1 LNFQFNKKGS
11 VMIASFRLLPM
22 VLILLSISACST
34 MDNPKY
40 SFNSSPLKPTD
51 YIKPSF
57 AQKPNLSNVQQL
69 MQSGTEY
76 LQKGDLQKA
85 HSVFSVALKLDIRN
99 AGLHFLN
106 GLTYQMM
113 YEAGDEAS
121 FDLSVTGYN
130 TALSLDE
137 NLEPAQIQLGQ
148 LYLFAKKYDLA
159 QKSFSEAYSS
169 NPMSTRA
176 LMGMAQ
182 SSILAGDMKS
192 SYWAT
197 AKLETLGLKTPEFLR
212 LQAIQAALAQS
223 TEKAK
228 RYAKQYAQLAQ
239 EKGISKDVDYVNNRI
254 DKLLTM
260 STSWSPPAVGGIH
273 IAQADTGGKSKKES
287 KEGSTEDSK
296 KSAPGTHQIW
306 WRCDP
311 NPGLS
316 LQKDGLPQL
325 QLPVTE
331 ENATTLTLP
340 KPCAGEKP
348 PMAMIEV
355 TMIRTEESM
364 TRLQGINLLD
374 GLKMVKDTFL
384 DADRR
389 RVIGNDDTIT
399 TSAASLM
406 YSMNIANS
414 LFAKNEVIARPS
426 LSAVDRLP
434 SVFFSGRTVSI
445 ASGTIN
451 TGFTL
456 SDKSVGTSLSIT
468 PTFVDDENVLLSIR
482 SSRSFIEPAEDPKIS
497 LVQSRNAVNAS
508 ARVKFGQTYVLN
520 GMIERE
526 KDNVNTGFPVLM
538 DIPIIQNLF
547 SKSVKID
554 FNRQILT
561 LVTIRRLV
569 DDKDSIYLAK
579 NPNGTINGHKL
590 ATEVQEFI
598 DLQSNQTVM
607 DEVLNGLKKDNSLY
621 KRLRNRDVVQD
632 SYSSQ
637 SVLQR
642 LLMDLK
648 ELAYY

>member
-1 LNFQFNKKGS
+1 
-11 VMIASFRLLPM
+11 
-22 VLILLSISACST
+22 
-34 MDNPKY
+34 
-40 SFNSSPLKPTD
+40 
-51 YIKPSF
+51 
-57 AQKPNLSNVQQL
+57 
-69 MQSGTEY
+69 
-76 LQKGDLQKA
+76 
-85 HSVFSVALKLDIRN
+85 
-99 AGLHFLN
+99 
-106 GLTYQMM
+106 MM

-121 FDLSVTGYN
+121 YDLAVTGFN
-130 TALSLDE
+130 TALSLDG
-137 NLEPAQIQLGQ
+137 NLEPAQLQLGQ
-148 LYLFAKKYDLA
+148 LHLFAKKYDLA
-159 QKSFSEAYSS
+159 QKSFSEAYANNSK
-169 NPMSTRA
+169 STPA
-176 LMGMAQ
+176 LMGLAQ

-197 AKLETLGLKTPEFLR
+197 VQLDAMNWKSPELLR
-212 LQAIQAALAQS
+212 LKAIQAALAQS
-223 TEKAK
+223 PEKAK
-228 RYAKQYAQLAQ
+228 EYAKKYAQLANDQ
-239 EKGISKDVDYVNNRI
+239 GSSSDADYVNSRV

-260 STSWSPPAVGGIH
+260 KTSLSLSNVNGMQL
-273 IAQADTGGKSKKES
+273 AQADTGDKSKVAAKEA
-287 KEGSTEDSK
+287 STEEAKDG
-296 KSAPGTHQIW
+296 AHQLW

-311 NPGLS
+311 NPGLT

-325 QLPVTE
+325 QLPTTE

-364 TRLQGINLLD
+364 TRMQGINLLD

-389 RVIGNDDTIT
+389 RVIGNDDVIT
-399 TSAASLM
+399 TSAATLV

-445 ASGTIN
+445 ASGTLN

-468 PTFVDDENVLLSIR
+468 PTFVDDDTVLLSIR
-482 SSRSFIEPAEDPKIS
+482 SSRSFIEPSEGSSIALI
-497 LVQSRNAVNAS
+497 QSRNAVNAS

-526 KDNVNTGFPVLM
+526 KDNVNSGVPILM
-538 DIPIIQNLF
+538 DIPIVQNLF

-561 LVTIRRLV
+561 LVTVRRLV
-569 DDKDSIYLAK
+569 DDKDSQFLAK
-579 NPNGTINGHKL
+579 NPVGTINGHKL
-590 ATEVQEFI
+590 ATQVQEFI

-607 DEVLNGLKKDNSLY
+607 DEVLNGLRKDNSLY
-621 KRLRNRDVVQD
+621 QRLRNRDVVQE

-642 LLMDLK
+642 LLIDLK
-648 ELAYY
+648 ELAYF

>member
-1 LNFQFNKKGS
+1 
-11 VMIASFRLLPM
+11 
-22 VLILLSISACST
+22 
-34 MDNPKY
+34 
-40 SFNSSPLKPTD
+40 
-51 YIKPSF
+51 
-57 AQKPNLSNVQQL
+57 

-85 HSVFSVALKLDIRN
+85 HSVFSVALKVDIRN

-121 FDLSVTGYN
+121 YDLAVTGFN
-130 TALSLDE
+130 TALSLDG
-137 NLEPAQIQLGQ
+137 NLEPAQLQLGQ
-148 LYLFAKKYDLA
+148 LHLFAKKYDLA
-159 QKSFSEAYSS
+159 QKSFSEAYANNSK
-169 NPMSTRA
+169 STPA
-176 LMGMAQ
+176 LMGLAQ

-197 AKLETLGLKTPEFLR
+197 VQLDAMNWKSPELLR
-212 LQAIQAALAQS
+212 LKAIQAALAQS
-223 TEKAK
+223 PEKAK
-228 RYAKQYAQLAQ
+228 EYAKKYAQLANDQ
-239 EKGISKDVDYVNNRI
+239 GSSSDADYVNSRV

-260 STSWSPPAVGGIH
+260 KTSLSLSNVNGMQL
-273 IAQADTGGKSKKES
+273 AQADTGDKSKVAAKEA
-287 KEGSTEDSK
+287 STEEAKDG
-296 KSAPGTHQIW
+296 AHQLW

-311 NPGLS
+311 NPGLT

-325 QLPVTE
+325 QLPTTE

-364 TRLQGINLLD
+364 TRMQGINLLD

-389 RVIGNDDTIT
+389 RVIGNDDVIT
-399 TSAASLM
+399 TSAATLV

-445 ASGTIN
+445 ASGTLN

-468 PTFVDDENVLLSIR
+468 PTFVDDDNVLLSIR
-482 SSRSFIEPAEDPKIS
+482 SSRSFIEPTEGGTIALI
-497 LVQSRNAVNAS
+497 QSRNAVNAS

-526 KDNVNTGFPVLM
+526 KDNVNTGVPILM

-561 LVTIRRLV
+561 LVTVRRLV
-569 DDKDSIYLAK
+569 DDKDSIHLAK
-579 NPNGTINGHKL
+579 NPTGTINGHKL
-590 ATEVQEFI
+590 ATEVQEFV

-621 KRLRNRDVVQD
+621 QRLRNRDVIQQN
-632 SYSSQ
+632 YSSQ
-637 SVLQR
+637 SILQR

-648 ELAYY
+648 ELAYF

>member
-1 LNFQFNKKGS
+1 MK
-11 VMIASFRLLPM
+11 VLLRTFPVALV
-22 VLILLSISACST
+22 VLAVSGCAT
-34 MDNPKY
+34 MDNPKNA
-40 SFNSSPLKPTD
+40 FNSGPLKAID
-51 YIKPSF
+51 FIKPSF
-57 AQKPNLSNVQQL
+57 TQKADATNAQLL

-76 LQKGDLQKA
+76 LQQGDLQKA
-85 HSVFSVALKLDIRN
+85 HSVFSVALKVDIRN

-113 YEAGDEAS
+113 YEAGDDPS
-121 FDLSVTGYN
+121 YDLAVTGYN
-130 TALSLDE
+130 TALSLDR
-137 NLEPAQIQLGQ
+137 NLEPALLQLGQ
-148 LYLFAKKYDLA
+148 LHLFAKKYDLA
-159 QKSFSEAYSS
+159 QKAFSEAYAINSK
-169 NPMSTRA
+169 STSA
-176 LMGMAQ
+176 LMGLAQ

-192 SYWAT
+192 GYWAT
-197 AKLETLGLKTPEFLR
+197 VQLDAMEWKTPEFIR
-212 LQAIQAALAQS
+212 LKAIQAALAQS
-223 TEKAK
+223 PQKAK
-228 RYAKQYAQLAQ
+228 EYAKQYALAV
-239 EKGISKDVDYVNNRI
+239 KGQASVKDADYLNSRVDNLLSMKTSFSLPSNN
-254 DKLLTM
+254 
-260 STSWSPPAVGGIH
+260 AVL
-273 IAQADTGGKSKKES
+273 IAQADTTSKSKEASKEAAAPES
-287 KEGSTEDSK
+287 KDSG
-296 KSAPGTHQIW
+296 AHQLW

-311 NPGLS
+311 NPSLS

-355 TMIRTEESM
+355 TMIRTEEAQ
-364 TRLQGINLLD
+364 TRMQGINLLD

-389 RVIGNDDTIT
+389 RVIGNDDVLT
-399 TSAASLM
+399 TSAASLV
-406 YSMNIANS
+406 YSLNIANS

-451 TGFTL
+451 TGFSL

-468 PTFVDDENVLLSIR
+468 PTFVDEENVLLSIR
-482 SSRSFIEPAEDPKIS
+482 SSRSFIEPSEGASIA
-497 LVQSRNAVNAS
+497 LIQSRNAVNAS

-520 GMIERE
+520 GMVERE
-526 KDNVNTGFPVLM
+526 KDNVNTGVPILM
-538 DIPIIQNLF
+538 DIPIVQNLF

-561 LVTIRRLV
+561 LVTVRRLV
-569 DDKDSIYLAK
+569 DDKDSEFLAK
-579 NPNGTINGHKL
+579 NPSGTINGHKL
-590 ATEVQEFI
+590 ANQVQEFI

-607 DEVLNGLKKDNSLY
+607 DEVLNGLRKDNSLY
-621 KRLRNRDVVQD
+621 QRLRNRDVVQE

-642 LLMDLK
+642 LLIDLK
-648 ELAYY
+648 ELAYF

>member
-1 LNFQFNKKGS
+1 MKTRFKMLP
-11 VMIASFRLLPM
+11 IAL
-22 VLILLSISACST
+22 VILSISACST
-34 MDNPKY
+34 MENPKH
-40 SFNSSPLKPTD
+40 SFSDGPLKASD

-57 AQKPNLSNVQQL
+57 AKKADASNSQLL

-85 HSVFSVALKLDIRN
+85 HSVLSVALKVDIRN

-121 FDLSVTGYN
+121 YDLAVTGYN
-130 TALSLDE
+130 TALSLDK
-137 NLEPAQIQLGQ
+137 NLEPALLQLGQ
-148 LYLFAKKYDLA
+148 LHLFAKKYDLS
-159 QKSFSEAYSS
+159 QKAFSEAYAINSK
-169 NPMSTRA
+169 STRA
-176 LMGMAQ
+176 LMGLSQ
-182 SSILAGDMKS
+182 SSILTGDMKS

-197 AKLETLGLKTPEFLR
+197 VQLDALNFKSPEFIR
-212 LQAIQAALAQS
+212 LKAIQAALAQS
-223 TEKAK
+223 PEKAK
-228 RYAKQYAQLAQ
+228 EYARQYAQMANAR
-239 EKGISKDVDYVNNRI
+239 GPSSDVDYLNSRVEN
-254 DKLLTM
+254 LLSM
-260 STSWSPPAVGGIH
+260 KTSLNTSNMNGIQL
-273 IAQADTGGKSKKES
+273 AQADTSEKSKETAKDAATADAKES
-287 KEGSTEDSK
+287 AAG
-296 KSAPGTHQIW
+296 AHQLW

-325 QLPVTE
+325 QLPTTE

-340 KPCAGEKP
+340 KPCEGEKP

-364 TRLQGINLLD
+364 TRMQGINLLD

-389 RVIGNDDTIT
+389 RVIGNDDVLT
-399 TSAASLM
+399 TSAASLT
-406 YSMNIANS
+406 YSLNIANS

-445 ASGTIN
+445 ASGTVN

-468 PTFVDDENVLLSIR
+468 PTFMDDDNVLLSIR
-482 SSRSFIEPAEDPKIS
+482 SSRSFIEPSEGGSIALI
-497 LVQSRNAVNAS
+497 QSRNAVNAS

-526 KDNVNTGFPVLM
+526 KDNVNTGVPILM
-538 DIPIIQNLF
+538 DIPIVQNLF

-561 LVTIRRLV
+561 LVTVRRLV
-569 DDKDSIYLAK
+569 DDKDSAHLAR
-579 NPNGTINGHKL
+579 NPAGTINGHKL
-590 ATEVQEFI
+590 ANQVQEFI

-607 DEVLNGLKKDNSLY
+607 DEVLNGLRKDNSLY
-621 KRLRNRDVVQD
+621 QRLRNRDVIQE

-642 LLMDLK
+642 LLTDLK
-648 ELAYY
+648 ELAYF

>member
-1 LNFQFNKKGS
+1 MLPLAL
-11 VMIASFRLLPM
+11 IA
-22 VLILLSISACST
+22 ISITGCST
-34 MDNPKY
+34 MDNPKNA
-40 SFNSSPLKPTD
+40 FNSAPLKATD

-57 AQKPNLSNVQQL
+57 TQKADPTNAQLL

-76 LQKGDLQKA
+76 LQQGDLQKA
-85 HSVFSVALKLDIRN
+85 HSVFSVALKVDIRN

-113 YEAGDEAS
+113 YEAGDEPS
-121 FDLSVTGYN
+121 YDLAVTGYN
-130 TALSLDE
+130 TALSLDR
-137 NLEPAQIQLGQ
+137 NLEPALLQLGQ
-148 LYLFAKKYDLA
+148 LHLFAKKYDLA
-159 QKSFSEAYSS
+159 QKAFSEAYAS
-169 NPMSTRA
+169 NSKSTRA
-176 LMGMAQ
+176 LMGLAQ

-192 SYWAT
+192 GYWAT
-197 AKLETLGLKTPEFLR
+197 VQLDAIDWKSPEFLR
-212 LQAIQAALAQS
+212 LKAIQAALAQS
-223 TEKAK
+223 PQKA
-228 RYAKQYAQLAQ
+228 REFAKQYALVVKDKAS
-239 EKGISKDVDYVNNRI
+239 EKDADYLNSRVDNLLSMKTSFSLPNNNGV
-254 DKLLTM
+254 L
-260 STSWSPPAVGGIH
+260 V
-273 IAQADTGGKSKKES
+273 AQADTGSKSKEAAKETPAKETAAPES
-287 KEGSTEDSK
+287 KD
-296 KSAPGTHQIW
+296 AAHQLW
-306 WRCDP
+306 WRCDL
-311 NPGLS
+311 NPTLS

-325 QLPVTE
+325 QLPTTE

-355 TMIRTEESM
+355 TMIRTEEAV
-364 TRLQGINLLD
+364 TRMQGINLLD
-374 GLKMVKDTFL
+374 GLKMVKDTFF
-384 DADRR
+384 DADKR
-389 RVIGNDDTIT
+389 RVIGNDEVLT
-399 TSAASLM
+399 TSAASLA
-406 YSMNIANS
+406 YSLNIANS

-445 ASGTIN
+445 ASGTLN

-482 SSRSFIEPAEDPKIS
+482 ASRSFIEPSEGSSIALI
-497 LVQSRNAVNAS
+497 QSRNAVNAS

-526 KDNVNTGFPVLM
+526 KDNVNTGVPLLM
-538 DIPIIQNLF
+538 DIPIVQNLF
-547 SKSVKID
+547 SKSIKID

-561 LVTIRRLV
+561 LVTVRRLV
-569 DDKDSIYLAK
+569 DDKDSEFLAK
-579 NPNGTINGHKL
+579 NPVGTINGHKL
-590 ATEVQEFI
+590 ASQVQEFI

-621 KRLRNRDVVQD
+621 QRLRNRDIVQE

-642 LLMDLK
+642 LLTDLK
-648 ELAYY
+648 ELAYF

>member
-1 LNFQFNKKGS
+1 MK
-11 VMIASFRLLPM
+11 IPFRMLPLS
-22 VLILLSISACST
+22 LIVLSISACST
-34 MDNPKY
+34 MDNPKHL
-40 SFNSSPLKPTD
+40 FNTSPLKAAD

-57 AQKPNLSNVQQL
+57 AKKADATNAQLL

-85 HSVFSVALKLDIRN
+85 HSVFSVALKVDIRN

-121 FDLSVTGYN
+121 YDLAVTGFS
-130 TALSLDE
+130 TALSLDG
-137 NLEPAQIQLGQ
+137 NLEPAQLQLGQ
-148 LYLFAKKYDLA
+148 LHLFAKKFDLA
-159 QKSFSEAYSS
+159 QKSFSEAYTS
-169 NPMSTRA
+169 NSKSTRA
-176 LMGMAQ
+176 LMGLAQ
-182 SSILAGDMKS
+182 SSVLAGDMKTA
-192 SYWAT
+192 YWAT
-197 AKLETLGLKTPEFLR
+197 VQLDLMNWESPEFLR
-212 LQAIQAALAQS
+212 LKAIQAALFQS
-223 TEKAK
+223 PEKAK
-228 RYAKQYAQLAQ
+228 DYARKYTQLAANQ
-239 EKGISKDVDYVNNRI
+239 GATSDAEYVNSRV

-260 STSWSPPAVGGIH
+260 KTSLNLSNINGVQL
-273 IAQADTGGKSKKES
+273 AQADTADKSKEAAKEAS
-287 KEGSTEDSK
+287 PEEAKDPV
-296 KSAPGTHQIW
+296 PGAHQLW

-311 NPGLS
+311 NPGLT

-325 QLPVTE
+325 QLPTSE

-340 KPCAGEKP
+340 RPCAGEKP

-364 TRLQGINLLD
+364 TRMQGINLLD

-389 RVIGNDDTIT
+389 TVIGNDNVIT
-399 TSAASLM
+399 TSAASLV
-406 YSMNIANS
+406 YSLNIANS

-445 ASGTIN
+445 ASGTP
-451 TGFTL
+451 TAGYTL
-456 SDKSVGTSLSIT
+456 SDRSVGTSLSIT
-468 PTFVDDENVLLSIR
+468 PTFADDENILLSIR
-482 SSRSFIEPAEDPKIS
+482 TSRSFIEPSESASIA
-497 LVQSRNAVNAS
+497 LIQSRNAVNAS

-526 KDNVNTGFPVLM
+526 KDNVNTGVPILM

-547 SKSVKID
+547 AKSVKID

-561 LVTIRRLV
+561 LVTVRRLV

-579 NPNGTINGHKL
+579 NPSGTINGHKL
-590 ATEVQEFI
+590 ATQVQEFV

-607 DEVLNGLKKDNSLY
+607 DEVLDGLRKDNSLY
-621 KRLRNRDVVQD
+621 QRLRNRDVIQQN
-632 SYSSQ
+632 YSSQ

-648 ELAYY
+648 ELAYF

>member
-1 LNFQFNKKGS
+1 MLPLALI
-11 VMIASFRLLPM
+11 VIAVSG
-22 VLILLSISACST
+22 CST
-34 MDNPKY
+34 MDNPKS
-40 SFNSSPLKPTD
+40 SFSSGPLKVED

-57 AQKPNLSNVQQL
+57 AKKAAPSNSQL
-69 MQSGTEY
+69 LLQSGTEY
-76 LQKGDLQKA
+76 LQQGDLQKA
-85 HSVFSVALKLDIRN
+85 HSVFSVALKVDIRN

-121 FDLSVTGYN
+121 YDLAVTGFN
-130 TALSLDE
+130 TALSLDS
-137 NLEPAQIQLGQ
+137 NLEPALLQLGQ
-148 LYLFAKKYDLA
+148 LHLSAKKYDLA
-159 QKSFSEAYSS
+159 QKAFAEASTS
-169 NPMSTRA
+169 NSKSIRA
-176 LMGMAQ
+176 LMGLAQ
-182 SSILAGDMKS
+182 SSILAGDMKTG
-192 SYWAT
+192 YWAT
-197 AKLETLGLKTPEFLR
+197 VQLDAMDFKSPEFLR
-212 LQAIQAALAQS
+212 LKAIQAALAQS
-223 TEKAK
+223 PEKAK
-228 RYAKQYAQLAQ
+228 EYAKQYAMVAN
-239 EKGISKDVDYVNNRI
+239 EKGLSTDANYVNSRVDN
-254 DKLLTM
+254 LLSM
-260 STSWSPPAVGGIH
+260 KTSFTPSNLNGMQF
-273 IAQADTGGKSKKES
+273 AQADTSNKNKEAA
-287 KEGSTEDSK
+287 KE
-296 KSAPGTHQIW
+296 APKEEAKNAEHQLW

-311 NPGLS
+311 SPTLS

-340 KPCAGEKP
+340 RPCAGEKP

-355 TMIRTEESM
+355 TMIRTEEAM
-364 TRLQGINLLD
+364 TRMQGINLLD

-389 RVIGNDDTIT
+389 RVIGNDDVLT
-399 TSAASLM
+399 TSAASLA
-406 YSMNIANS
+406 YSLNIANS

-451 TGFTL
+451 TGFSL

-482 SSRSFIEPAEDPKIS
+482 SSRSFIEPTEGGSIALI
-497 LVQSRNAVNAS
+497 QSRNAVNAS

-526 KDNVNTGFPVLM
+526 KDNVNTGVPILM
-538 DIPIIQNLF
+538 DIPIVQNLF

-561 LVTIRRLV
+561 LVTVRRLV
-569 DDKDSIYLAK
+569 DDKDSEFLAK
-579 NPNGTINGHKL
+579 NPTGTINGHKL
-590 ATEVQEFI
+590 ASQVQEFI

-607 DEVLNGLKKDNSLY
+607 DEVLNGLRKDNSLY
-621 KRLRNRDVVQD
+621 QRLRNRDVVQE

-642 LLMDLK
+642 LLIDLK
-648 ELAYY
+648 ELAYF

>member
-1 LNFQFNKKGS
+1 
-11 VMIASFRLLPM
+11 MLP
-22 VLILLSISACST
+22 VTLIVLSISACST
-34 MDNPKY
+34 MDNPKH
-40 SFNSSPLKPTD
+40 SFNASPLKATD

-57 AQKPNLSNVQQL
+57 AKKTDATNAQLL

-85 HSVFSVALKLDIRN
+85 HSVFSVALKVDIRN

-121 FDLSVTGYN
+121 YDLAVTGFN
-130 TALSLDE
+130 TALSLDG
-137 NLEPAQIQLGQ
+137 NLEPAQLQLGQ
-148 LYLFAKKYDLA
+148 LHLFAKKYDLA
-159 QKSFSEAYSS
+159 QKSFSEAYANNSK
-169 NPMSTRA
+169 STPA
-176 LMGMAQ
+176 LMGLAQ

-197 AKLETLGLKTPEFLR
+197 VQLDAMNWKSPELLR
-212 LQAIQAALAQS
+212 LKAIQAALAQS
-223 TEKAK
+223 PEKAK
-228 RYAKQYAQLAQ
+228 EYAKKYAQLANDQ
-239 EKGISKDVDYVNNRI
+239 GSSSDADYVNSRV

-260 STSWSPPAVGGIH
+260 KTSLSLSNVNGMQL
-273 IAQADTGGKSKKES
+273 AQADTGDKSKVAAKEASTEES
-287 KEGSTEDSK
+287 KDG
-296 KSAPGTHQIW
+296 AHQLW

-311 NPGLS
+311 TPGLT

-340 KPCAGEKP
+340 RPCAGEKP

-364 TRLQGINLLD
+364 TRMQGINLLD

-389 RVIGNDDTIT
+389 RVIGNDDVLT

-406 YSMNIANS
+406 YSLNIANS

-445 ASGTIN
+445 SSGTP
-451 TGFTL
+451 TAGYTL

-468 PTFVDDENVLLSIR
+468 PTFMDDDNVLLSIR
-482 SSRSFIEPAEDPKIS
+482 SSRSFIEPTEGNTIALI
-497 LVQSRNAVNAS
+497 QSRNAVNAS

-526 KDNVNTGFPVLM
+526 KDNVNTGVPILM

-561 LVTIRRLV
+561 LVTVRRLV

-579 NPNGTINGHKL
+579 NPTGTINGHKL
-590 ATEVQEFI
+590 ATEVQEFV

-621 KRLRNRDVVQD
+621 QRLRNRDVIQQN
-632 SYSSQ
+632 YSSQ
-637 SVLQR
+637 SILQR

-648 ELAYY
+648 ELAYF

>member
-1 LNFQFNKKGS
+1 
-11 VMIASFRLLPM
+11 MLP
-22 VLILLSISACST
+22 VTLIVLSISACST
-34 MDNPKY
+34 MDNPKH
-40 SFNSSPLKPTD
+40 SFNASPLKATD

-57 AQKPNLSNVQQL
+57 AKKTDATNAQLL

-85 HSVFSVALKLDIRN
+85 HSVFSVALKVDIRN

-121 FDLSVTGYN
+121 YDLAVTGFN
-130 TALSLDE
+130 TALSLDG
-137 NLEPAQIQLGQ
+137 NLEPAQLQLGQ
-148 LYLFAKKYDLA
+148 LHLFAKKYDLA
-159 QKSFSEAYSS
+159 QKSFSEAYANNSK
-169 NPMSTRA
+169 STPA
-176 LMGMAQ
+176 LMGLAQ

-197 AKLETLGLKTPEFLR
+197 VQLDAMNWKSPELLR
-212 LQAIQAALAQS
+212 LKAIQAALAQS
-223 TEKAK
+223 PEKAK
-228 RYAKQYAQLAQ
+228 EYAKKYAQLANDQ
-239 EKGISKDVDYVNNRI
+239 GSSSDADYVNSRV

-260 STSWSPPAVGGIH
+260 KTSLSLSNVNGMQL
-273 IAQADTGGKSKKES
+273 AQADTGDKSKVAAKEASTEES
-287 KEGSTEDSK
+287 KDG
-296 KSAPGTHQIW
+296 AHQLW

-311 NPGLS
+311 NPGLT

-325 QLPVTE
+325 QLPTTE

-364 TRLQGINLLD
+364 TRMQGINLLD

-389 RVIGNDDTIT
+389 RVIGNDDVLT

-406 YSMNIANS
+406 YSLNIANS

-445 ASGTIN
+445 ASGTLN

-468 PTFVDDENVLLSIR
+468 PTFVDDDNVLLSIR
-482 SSRSFIEPAEDPKIS
+482 SSRSFIEPTEGGTIALI
-497 LVQSRNAVNAS
+497 QSRNAVNAS

-526 KDNVNTGFPVLM
+526 KDNVNTGVPILM

-561 LVTIRRLV
+561 LVTVRRLV
-569 DDKDSIYLAK
+569 DDKDSIHLAK
-579 NPNGTINGHKL
+579 NPTGTINGHKL
-590 ATEVQEFI
+590 ATEVQEFV

-621 KRLRNRDVVQD
+621 QRLRNRDVIQQN
-632 SYSSQ
+632 YSSQ
-637 SVLQR
+637 SILQR

-648 ELAYY
+648 ELAYF